1 MLSKRIIHLAIFLV
15 GILLLSSCNLQNITY
30 EKKIRYPKQ
39 IWTYSDSITYN
50 FNIVDTASL
59 YNFELVILHNDR
71 YAFQNLY
78 TKLRTTF
85 PDGKSVSQVVN
96 FDLAE
101 SNGKWEGDRIGSI
114 FKCRTIIQENAF
126 FNMPGKYKLTL
137 LQNTRTDT
145 LPGIKGFDFRLLKS
159 ATKKSDLIAPAVDD
173 KKATKTAK
181 TKKKKTH

>member
-1 MLSKRIIHLAIFLV
+1 MLLKRITHFAVFLMAV
-15 GILLLSSCNLQNITY
+15 LLWSSCNFQNITY

-39 IWTYSDSITYN
+39 IWTYADSINYN
-50 FNIVDTASL
+50 FNITDTASL
-59 YNFELVILHNDR
+59 YNFELVILHNDK

-85 PDGKSVSQVVN
+85 PDGKSISQVVN

-101 SNGKWEGDRIGSI
+101 PNGKWEGDRIGSI

-126 FNMPGKYKLTL
+126 FAQPGKYTLTL

-145 LPGIKGFDFRLLKS
+145 LPGIKGFDFRLVKS
-159 ATKKSDLIAPAVDD
+159 STKKSELNAPPVDD
-173 KKATKTAK
+173 KKPTKSAK
-181 TKKKKTH
+181 TKKKKSN